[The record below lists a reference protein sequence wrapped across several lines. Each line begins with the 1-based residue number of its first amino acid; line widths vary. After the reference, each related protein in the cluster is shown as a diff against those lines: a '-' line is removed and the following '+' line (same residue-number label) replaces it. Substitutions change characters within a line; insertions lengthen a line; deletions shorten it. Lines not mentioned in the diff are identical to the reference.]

1 MKIVLYL
8 CPVWLFGPLIF
19 LSLRGAADQPGEN
32 NGGSDGI
39 ISILSGQTEQVV
51 VDTVA
56 RNETLSDIFLAHEI
70 SYSELLEVLKASKG
84 IFNLNR
90 LQSGSLVKM
99 AFNEE
104 RRFSRLEYEIDD
116 RRLLLV
122 DVHRPDS
129 VTAWIDEVDYQ
140 YRSRLVNGE
149 IRSSLYQAL
158 QDNNEHMEIAYMLSE
173 IFAWQIDFSTDLRK
187 GDYFRAIV
195 EEYRGRDEKTKLN
208 TILAAEFYNNGK
220 LYQAFRYVDPDGRV
234 DYYDGTG
241 TSVRRKFLKSP
252 LKYKRI
258 SSRFSRRRF
267 HPILKIYRPHL
278 GVDYAAPSGTPVVSV
293 GDGEVVLAG
302 WKGGFGNCV
311 KVRHNG
317 IYQTLYGHLRGFAR
331 GIRRGKRVKQG
342 QVIGYVGSTG
352 LSTGPHLDFRLTV
365 RGKYVN
371 PLTVNLP
378 AADPVKKAYRD
389 EFRNCDTP
397 ARTLV
402 QAPLSFRRSIILSR
416 LDFISFTK

>member
-1 MKIVLYL
+1 MKIALYL

-19 LSLRGAADQPGEN
+19 LSLRGPADQPGEN
-32 NGGSDGI
+32 AGDSDGI

-70 SYSELLEVLKASKG
+70 SYAELLDVLKASKG

-99 AFNEE
+99 AFNDE

-129 VTAWIDEVDYQ
+129 VTARIDEVDYQ
-140 YRSRLVNGE
+140 YSSRLVSGE

-195 EEYRGRDEKTKLN
+195 EEYWGRDEKTKLN

-278 GVDYAAPSGTPVVSV
+278 GVDYAAPVGTPVVSV
-293 GDGEVVLAG
+293 GDGEVILAG
-302 WKGGFGNCV
+302 WNGGFGNCV

-317 IYQTLYGHLRGFAR
+317 IYQTIYGHLRSFAR
-331 GIRRGKRVKQG
+331 GIRRGARVKQG

-352 LSTGPHLDFRLTV
+352 LSTGPHLDFRLMV

-378 AADPVKKAYRD
+378 AADPVNKDYRE
-389 EFRNCDTP
+389 EFRELVFEHLKVLDEEDTTVIAHHP
-397 ARTLV
+397 
-402 QAPLSFRRSIILSR
+402 
-416 LDFISFTK
+416 ISP

>member
-1 MKIVLYL
+1 
-8 CPVWLFGPLIF
+8 
-19 LSLRGAADQPGEN
+19 
-32 NGGSDGI
+32 
-39 ISILSGQTEQVV
+39 
-51 VDTVA
+51 
-56 RNETLSDIFLAHEI
+56 
-70 SYSELLEVLKASKG
+70 
-84 IFNLNR
+84 
-90 LQSGSLVKM
+90 
-99 AFNEE
+99 
-104 RRFSRLEYEIDD
+104 
-116 RRLLLV
+116 
-122 DVHRPDS
+122 
-129 VTAWIDEVDYQ
+129 
-140 YRSRLVNGE
+140 
-149 IRSSLYQAL
+149 
-158 QDNNEHMEIAYMLSE
+158 MEIAYMLSE

-195 EEYRGRDEKTKLN
+195 EEYRGRDEKIKIN

-220 LYQAFRYVDPDGRV
+220 LYQAFRYADPDGRV

-258 SSRFSRRRF
+258 SSRFSRRRL

-371 PLTVNLP
+371 PLTINLP

-389 EFRNCDTP
+389 EFRK
-397 ARTLV
+397 LV
-402 QAPLSFRRSIILSR
+402 FEHMEF
-416 LDFISFTK
+416 LDEEETTVLAFQIKKPE